1 MPQQQIPKTE
11 LAQKA
16 LAAMR
21 AAVAKVIE
29 EHRRD
34 NMPLAVWQDERV
46 VWISPHDFSTVPD
59 PDFEQKT
66 EER

>member
-16 LAAMR
+16 LSAMR

-46 VWISPHDFSTVPD
+46 VWVSPHDFSTVPD
-59 PDFEQKT
+59 PAFEKKT

>member
-1 MPQQQIPKTE
+1 MVIENIEAMTLTE
-11 LAQKA
+11 KA

-59 PDFEQKT
+59 PAFEQKT